1 MYQFCILVLDI
12 VGIAGTWMVLK
23 KAGKEGW
30 WSLIPFANLWKVYEV
45 AGVNPATSL
54 LAIPAFLFGYL
65 SLVPIL
71 MGSGEGTAFL
81 LVLALFSFL
90 FYVIYFFKAMIS
102 LADKFGQSGGFAA
115 GLILVHSIFMAI
127 LGFGNYTYNG
137 VKDTEFK
144 EKAEEKAKETEKTEE
159 KPEEKTEKESNA
171 EEKETEKEEETEKEK
186 EKENTKEKEET
197 K

>member
-1 MYQFCILVLDI
+1 MQQFCVLVLNI
-12 VGIAGTWMVLK
+12 IGIAGTWMVLK

-65 SLVPIL
+65 ALIPLL
-71 MGSGEGTAFL
+71 MGSGEGTALL

-102 LADKFGQSGGFAA
+102 LADKFGQLGGFAA
-115 GLILVHSIFMAI
+115 GLIFVHSIFMAI

-137 VKDTEFK
+137 VKDAEFTEK
-144 EKAEEKAKETEKTEE
+144 EKAKKEAEKEPEE
-159 KPEEKTEKESNA
+159 KPEEKEKPEENKNNA
-171 EEKETEKEEETEKEK
+171 DEKETEKEE
-186 EKENTKEKEET
+186 
-197 K
+197 